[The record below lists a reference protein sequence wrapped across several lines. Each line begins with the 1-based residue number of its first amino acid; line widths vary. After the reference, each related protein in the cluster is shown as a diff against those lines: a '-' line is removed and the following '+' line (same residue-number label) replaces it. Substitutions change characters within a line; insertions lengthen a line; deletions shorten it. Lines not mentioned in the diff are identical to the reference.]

1 MGVTMASKGRSV
13 LFSEMKPGADF
24 EERFNTWYDTEHI
37 PIRMDCPGFV
47 SGQRY
52 RRHNAAGY
60 LAVYEMTDLGAMS
73 TQAYTEVKTRP
84 SEETAWMLKNVT
96 GFTRYLANETSVRTN
111 GDEADALD
119 APFLYAVSFNVP
131 DEATAEFDDWYEQ
144 DHVPLLMKEPK
155 WLMVRRLRVADGVP
169 EPYTHLALHYLSD
182 ADALQSPA
190 REAARASPWRARLA
204 QEPWF
209 KGSYTVFSRH
219 GQRHIGR
226 V

>member
-1 MGVTMASKGRSV
+1 MAGKGKST
-13 LFSEMKPGADF
+13 LFSEMTPGADF
-24 EERFNTWYDTEHI
+24 EARFNAWYDTEHI

-52 RRHNAAGY
+52 RRHDGPGY
-60 LAVYEMTDLGAMS
+60 LAVYEMDTLGAMS
-73 TQAYTEVKTRP
+73 TEAYTKVKTQP

-96 GFTRYLANETSVRTN
+96 GFTRYLADETSVRAN
-111 GDEADALD
+111 IDPQEALD
-119 APFLYAVSFNVP
+119 APFLYAVSFTVP
-131 DEATAEFDDWYEQ
+131 AEATADFDDWYEQ

-155 WLMVRRLRVADGVP
+155 WLMVRRMRIADGVP
-169 EPYTHLALHYLSD
+169 ETYTHLALHYLAD

-190 REAARASPWRARLA
+190 RDAARASPWRARLA
-204 QEPWF
+204 KEPWF

-219 GQRHIGR
+219 GQRHFAR